1 MLNKRFLHKPVP
13 SLLLRLLAVMV
24 LYSLLRVVFY
34 AYNASEFPQASAMS
48 YLYGLR
54 FDTTAMLYTNLLI
67 ILLSIW
73 PAKFVAKKW
82 YGILVAVLFVLCNA
96 IPFALNLVDVGYFP
110 FVRSRSTFSL
120 FGFVSEIPNIGNLMS
135 VFALEYWHLLLIF
148 VAVVV
153 ALSFVAK
160 YTMVDD
166 VPDFYSSV
174 GNGILHIGTRLVL
187 VGLVVVGIRGGFQLK
202 PISNSTAA
210 AYENGNNTALILNT
224 PFSIIRSVGMSELD
238 EKSFFETDE
247 QALEYFNPH
256 KSSHGLNAANFPL
269 TDNVVIIILEGI
281 SSEYSDYL
289 SSSPK
294 KLAGYTPFIDSL
306 ARNSM
311 VFKGYANGL
320 QSIVALSSVLGSV
333 PSLSETPFSKSRYVM
348 NTIDY
353 PTKFLAGRGYKT
365 AFFHGAD
372 NGTMGFDNLCKIL
385 NVNDYYGFDEYPDKS
400 DYDGTWGIPDYQYLQ
415 YVADVLDTY
424 DNRFVATVFT
434 ITSHHPFIVPSDYDA
449 KLPKGDF
456 PMQHTVAYT
465 DMALQKFFD
474 KISKSKWYDRTLF
487 VITADHTNFTGADEI
502 DYNKLYDVPMI
513 LYHPKADTAFLSDR
527 VMQQIDIMPSIISY
541 IGEKGDFTAF
551 GTDVFDTLQLHFAV
565 SKRDDYCTFVL
576 NGKKIRI
583 YDNGEVS
590 VVNSNDGN
598 LELSDYE
605 YNFVR
610 AYIQC
615 YNNGM
620 RNNTLHIE

>member
-1 MLNKRFLHKPVP
+1 
-13 SLLLRLLAVMV
+13 
-24 LYSLLRVVFY
+24 
-34 AYNASEFPQASAMS
+34 
-48 YLYGLR
+48 
-54 FDTTAMLYTNLLI
+54 
-67 ILLSIW
+67 
-73 PAKFVAKKW
+73 
-82 YGILVAVLFVLCNA
+82 
-96 IPFALNLVDVGYFP
+96 
-110 FVRSRSTFSL
+110 
-120 FGFVSEIPNIGNLMS
+120 
-135 VFALEYWHLLLIF
+135 
-148 VAVVV
+148 
-153 ALSFVAK
+153 
-160 YTMVDD
+160 
-166 VPDFYSSV
+166 
-174 GNGILHIGTRLVL
+174 
-187 VGLVVVGIRGGFQLK
+187 
-202 PISNSTAA
+202 
-210 AYENGNNTALILNT
+210 
-224 PFSIIRSVGMSELD
+224 
-238 EKSFFETDE
+238 
-247 QALEYFNPH
+247 
-256 KSSHGLNAANFPL
+256 
-269 TDNVVIIILEGI
+269 
-281 SSEYSDYL
+281 
-289 SSSPK
+289 
-294 KLAGYTPFIDSL
+294 
-306 ARNSM
+306 M

-348 NTIDY
+348 NRIDY
-353 PTKFLAGRGYKT
+353 PIKFLAGNGYRT

-385 NVNDYYGFDEYPDKS
+385 NVNDYYGFNEYPDKS

-434 ITSHHPFIVPSDYDA
+434 ITSHHPFIVPPDYDS

-474 KISKSKWYDRTLF
+474 KISKSKWYDKTLF
-487 VITADHTNFTGADEI
+487 VITADHTNFTGASEI
-502 DYNKLYDVPMI
+502 DYNKLYDVPII

-551 GTDVFDTLQLHFAV
+551 GTDVFDTLQPHFAV
-565 SKRDDYCTFVL
+565 SKRDDYCTFVM